1 MRLTITTE
9 AVVVKSDFLRPISS
23 EINILFTT
31 TVLQSHSKYLQKII
45 VTDIQRQEHDP
56 SMLHY

>member
-23 EINILFTT
+23 EINMLFTT
-31 TVLQSHSKYLQKII
+31 TDLQSHSKFPQKIV
-45 VTDIQRQEHDP
+45 VTDIQRKEHDP